1 MTKVSSISESS
12 NSSNERE
19 RLEAKKKSSRESL
32 EDKQMKR
39 YFRSLKRKARKE
51 GQTFNVPSN
60 DVTEV
65 QGTKKKIKTKSTVS
79 QSKIQSSESH
89 SKKNSNDSSDV
100 DSKQWVQE
108 MNKKNK
114 KKTLESIKVDE
125 AKAVELNPTSPEFSP
140 ALYWREPIPEV
151 EILDFDQPKPSCSE
165 PKLKK
170 PKTNEISRALQQDS
184 SVWLDKY
191 KYEDAESKYFSKSP
205 SKSSEKNA
213 LKKTD
218 KEKKSV
224 TRKETENAKKNSK
237 DDRTLEDHIADFKSD
252 NQEFRKNLLLLT
264 GIVSKLQE
272 RVSNLEQKPC
282 ESQSQRRLSGQT
294 DDEGVDLSD
303 IPKCPLSKLPSSS
316 DDLNASLS
324 PGHSYGHSSATG
336 SLNSGS
342 EFEEFLP
349 IKGKQNQR
357 NSPDAAWTETWDDL
371 TTCQDLISVLKQ
383 KMDL

>member
-1 MTKVSSISESS
+1 M
-12 NSSNERE
+12 
-19 RLEAKKKSSRESL
+19 
-32 EDKQMKR
+32 
-39 YFRSLKRKARKE
+39 
-51 GQTFNVPSN
+51 
-60 DVTEV
+60 

-170 PKTNEISRALQQDS
+170 PKANEISRALQQGILIQNTNKFVEKSNTYFVDS

-237 DDRTLEDHIADFKSD
+237 DDRSLEDHIADFKSD

-282 ESQSQRRLSGQT
+282 E
-294 DDEGVDLSD
+294 VN
-303 IPKCPLSKLPSSS
+303 PF
-316 DDLNASLS
+316 
-324 PGHSYGHSSATG
+324 Y
-336 SLNSGS
+336 
-342 EFEEFLP
+342 
-349 IKGKQNQR
+349 
-357 NSPDAAWTETWDDL
+357 
-371 TTCQDLISVLKQ
+371 VL
-383 KMDL
+383 